1 MLLAYELRNAYFL
14 GNTRTSRI
22 AVMFNEMNLKN
33 KKLMYVL
40 EKASEGLEMNFLFVA
55 NTYDVL

>member
-33 KKLMYVL
+33 KKLMYIL
-40 EKASEGLEMNFLFVA
+40 EKASEGL
-55 NTYDVL
+55 